1 MTMKSKTTMK
11 STSVGAKFEVFGAH
25 FGRIWGGFG
34 VVLELGRHHLGGRKG
49 TRTQVPSK
57 GGGVLF
63 LTLPFWPE
71 KCLPGARREVPRGPE
86 NRPKR
91 RQRKRQEA
99 M

>member
-1 MTMKSKTTMK
+1 MKS
-11 STSVGAKFEVFGAH
+11 SSVGAKFEAFGTH
-25 FGRIWGGFG
+25 FG
-34 VVLELGRHHLGGRKG
+34 EDLGRFWGRFGPWEAQLGRSEGNSDTSALKR
-49 TRTQVPSK
+49 
-57 GGGVLF
+57 GGVPF